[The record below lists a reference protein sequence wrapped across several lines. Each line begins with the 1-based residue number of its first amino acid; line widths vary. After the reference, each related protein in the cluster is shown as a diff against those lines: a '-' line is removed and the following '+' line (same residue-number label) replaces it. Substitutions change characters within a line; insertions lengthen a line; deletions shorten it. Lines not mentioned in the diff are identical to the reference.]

1 MLASG
6 NTPGIPSR
14 YEWVQE
20 AYEQMMLCKYKG
32 HP

>member
-1 MLASG
+1 MLVSE
-6 NTPGIPSR
+6 NTPGINSR

-20 AYEQMMLCKYKG
+20 AYEQMMLCKYDG